1 AFGVEKKYI
10 PTFDNAATTTQ
21 ADLLAKAYTATG
33 KQAYADAF
41 YKAINLIL
49 EAQYPNGGWPQ
60 NFPLVGGYHD
70 HITYNDALMR
80 DIMLLLAKVAEGKN
94 EFAFVTAD
102 VKAKAATSLEKAL
115 DCVLMTQVRQ

>member
-1 AFGVEKKYI
+1 
-10 PTFDNAATTTQ
+10 
-21 ADLLAKAYTATG
+21 
-33 KQAYADAF
+33 
-41 YKAINLIL
+41 INLIL

-60 NFPLVGGYHD
+60 SFPLVGGHHD

-94 EFAFVTAD
+94 EFAIVTAD

-115 DCVLMTQVRQ
+115 DCVLMTQVRQGDTLSIWGAQHDATTLEPAQARAYEMPSLSTAESVFMLEFL